1 MSFFLLLFF
10 NCNLLLYLEKL
21 FVGLFKILSGSSSSL
36 FSLHV
41 SKFFSF
47 ELLLDLFLD
56 ELALELLFL
65 HFLDV
70 VELKILELI
79 LNILSVFHF
88 LMVFFFQFF
97 SESHVVFC
105 HFLFFKLFPLQ
116 IYFLIKLILSLLG
129 DHLLLL
135 LCNNIAHQHLAMKSL
150 DHVGIVVEHLIGFV
164 KLSLSIALLEGLFFG
179 IDFPS
184 PDLVVF
190 QFFDAFVFFTL
201 PLGVDS
207 VWPLGDSCQRN
218 DSFIFSLTLSH
229 GHVILFLIGLRAHA
243 LNSFQLVVRKDS
255 CVFGNQSLVFLFEIC
270 KACIGSSS
278 GG

>member
-79 LNILSVFHF
+79 LNILSIFHF

-97 SESHVVFC
+97 SESYVVFC

-184 PDLVVF
+184 PDL
-190 QFFDAFVFFTL
+190 L
-201 PLGVDS
+201 
-207 VWPLGDSCQRN
+207 
-218 DSFIFSLTLSH
+218 
-229 GHVILFLIGLRAHA
+229 
-243 LNSFQLVVRKDS
+243 
-255 CVFGNQSLVFLFEIC
+255 
-270 KACIGSSS
+270 
-278 GG
+278 